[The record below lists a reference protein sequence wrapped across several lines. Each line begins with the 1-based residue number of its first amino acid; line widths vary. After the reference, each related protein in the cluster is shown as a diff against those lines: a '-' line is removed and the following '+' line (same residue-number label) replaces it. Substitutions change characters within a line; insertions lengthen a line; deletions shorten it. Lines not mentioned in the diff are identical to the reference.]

1 MVSALD
7 FQSLILS
14 SIPGGNRSFLLS
26 LHPLRLSH
34 RIINFSTLLYVV
46 LLSMIIFVE
55 ISYIRQRTLG
65 AHAQRGLL
73 SMLCQQNR
81 CVSTSP
87 GSHVFSC

>member
-34 RIINFSTLLYVV
+34 RIINFSTIIVIQLTSSHSSFRPSPPHIALYLKSV
-46 LLSMIIFVE
+46 
-55 ISYIRQRTLG
+55 
-65 AHAQRGLL
+65 
-73 SMLCQQNR
+73 
-81 CVSTSP
+81 CV
-87 GSHVFSC
+87 GRKVNFSNG

>member
-34 RIINFSTLLYVV
+34 QVLHFSKKTVKTQV
-46 LLSMIIFVE
+46 
-55 ISYIRQRTLG
+55 
-65 AHAQRGLL
+65 
-73 SMLCQQNR
+73 
-81 CVSTSP
+81 TSWAWQGQYTP
-87 GSHVFSC
+87 LHVHK